1 MQTTQGTSA
10 LGRSTRPDD
19 VSIEEL
25 RRARGYRR
33 LGIGALALFVLAGLS
48 NLLGVR
54 TGAVSVAA
62 AGYHLSVEYE
72 TVTRPGLA
80 SEWIVEV
87 RREGGFDGPVTLVT
101 DATYFDRFDF
111 NQLYPEPASVLPR
124 GEEVLYV
131 FEGIQGE
138 VLRVAFDG
146 RASPTFVFALA
157 HGSTGLEVGG
167 REIARVDYTTVVVP

>member
-1 MQTTQGTSA
+1 MQTTQAPSA
-10 LGRSTRPDD
+10 PGRSTRPDEIAAGQL
-19 VSIEEL
+19 VRARAL
-25 RRARGYRR
+25 RRVG
-33 LGIGALALFVLAGLS
+33 LVALAVVVAAGLF

-54 TGAVSVAA
+54 TGTVSATGG
-62 AGYHLSVEYE
+62 GYRLSVEHAE
-72 TVTRPGLA
+72 VTRPGLA
-80 SEWIVEV
+80 SGWIVEV

-124 GEEVLYV
+124 GEEVLFV
-131 FEGIQGE
+131 FEGIQGD

-157 HGSTGLEVGG
+157 HGSTALEVGG
-167 REIARVDYTTVVVP
+167 RELVRVDYTTVVMP